1 MTETRRQ
8 EELINGI
15 LVAMS
20 PSPSTN
26 HNRVVGNIHHLFASL
41 LEGSKTCEAFSD
53 GLDLYLD
60 ENNRFIPDMM
70 VVCDPSKVH
79 ANGIHGAPDLVVE
92 VLSPSTATNDKGK
105 KKDAYERAGVSEYWI
120 VSPTDKFIDV
130 FLLEN
135 SSLRY
140 DRTYAQFPDWAEGER
155 DTVIKFRD
163 LEVPIASI
171 FARVP

>member
-1 MTETRRQ
+1 MTELYKRD
-8 EELINGI
+8 ELIHGV

-20 PSPSTN
+20 SSPSTN
-26 HNRVVGNIHHLFASL
+26 HNRVAGNICRVFASL
-41 LEGSKTCEAFSD
+41 LDGQPCEVFSG

-60 ENNRFIPDMM
+60 EDNRFIPDMM
-70 VVCDPSKVH
+70 VVCDPNKVH
-79 ANGIHGAPDLVVE
+79 SNGIHGAPDLVVE

-130 FLLEN
+130 FQLEN
-135 SSLRY
+135 GAFRY
-140 DRTYAQFPDWAEGER
+140 DRTYAQFPEWSEEEEP
-155 DTVIKFRD
+155 DTIIKFRD
-163 LEVPIASI
+163 LEIPIASI

>member
-1 MTETRRQ
+1 MTETREQ
-8 EELINGI
+8 EELINGM

-26 HNRVVGNIHHLFASL
+26 HNRVAFNIARLFASL
-41 LEGSKTCEAFSD
+41 LEGQSCEVFSD

-60 ENNRFIPDMM
+60 DDNRFIPDMM
-70 VVCDPSKVH
+70 VVCDPKKVH
-79 ANGIHGAPDLVVE
+79 NNGIHGAPDLVVE

-130 FLLEN
+130 FRLEN
-135 SSLRY
+135 GSLRY

-155 DTVIKFRD
+155 DTTIKFRHLD
-163 LEVPIASI
+163 IPIASI

>member
-1 MTETRRQ
+1 MTETFER
-8 EELINGI
+8 EELIDGV

-26 HNRVVGNIHHLFASL
+26 HNRVAFNIARQFASL
-41 LEGSKTCEAFSD
+41 LEGTTCEAFSD

-60 ENNRFIPDMM
+60 EKNRFIPDMM

-79 ANGIHGAPDLVVE
+79 SNGVYGAPDLVVE

-135 SSLRY
+135 GAFRY
-140 DRTYAQFPDWAEGER
+140 DRTYAQFPEWAAGET
-155 DTVIKFRD
+155 DTVIKFRH
-163 LEVPIASI
+163 LEIPIASI
-171 FARVP
+171 FDRVP